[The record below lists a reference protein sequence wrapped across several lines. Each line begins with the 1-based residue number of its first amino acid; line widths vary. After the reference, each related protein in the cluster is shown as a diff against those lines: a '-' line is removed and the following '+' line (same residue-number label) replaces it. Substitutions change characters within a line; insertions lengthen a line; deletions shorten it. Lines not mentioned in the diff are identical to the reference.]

1 MRRRTRPAVH
11 VVLPNDV
18 DDPRSPSGG
27 NAYDRRLCTGLAKLG
42 WSVREHPVPGGWPA
56 PTSAERDALA
66 RELAWLPDGATVLL
80 DGLVA
85 SAVPRELAAE
95 RDRLRLVVLMHMPLD
110 TAAEREA
117 LAAARAIVV
126 TSRWTRN
133 RLRGLAPVT
142 VAAPGVDPA
151 PLAAGSAAGDRLLCV
166 GAVTPVKGQDRLVE
180 VLAASPDLACRC
192 LCVGSLDRDP
202 GFVAALPRLD
212 RVRYAG
218 PLAGDRLAA
227 AYADAD
233 LLVVPSRAETY
244 GMVVTEALARG
255 IPVLAT
261 AVGGVAEALG
271 RAPDGSLP
279 GMLVEPDG
287 LGTALRCWL
296 TDPGLRA
303 QLRASALGRRGTL
316 GSWAITARR
325 VAAVLAGESEPHPA
339 GR

>member
-1 MRRRTRPAVH
+1 MRRRPGPAVH
-11 VVLPNDV
+11 VVLPNDI
-18 DDPRSPSGG
+18 DDPRAPSGG
-27 NAYDRRLCTGLAKLG
+27 NTYDRRLCTELTALG
-42 WSVREHPVPGGWPA
+42 WAVTEHPVAGGWPA
-56 PTSAERDALA
+56 PTPDERAGLA
-66 RELAWLPDGATVLL
+66 RELAWLPDDTTVLL

-85 SAVPRELAAE
+85 SAAPAELAAE
-95 RDRLRLVVLMHMPLD
+95 RGRLRLVVLVHMPLG
-110 TAAEREA
+110 TAAERDA
-117 LAAARAIVV
+117 LACADAVV
-126 TSRWTRN
+126 ATSRWTRGQLGG
-133 RLRGLAPVT
+133 RVT
-142 VAAPGVDPA
+142 VATPGVDPA
-151 PLAAGSAAGDRLLCV
+151 PLTAGSPAGDRLLCV
-166 GAVTPVKGQDRLVE
+166 GAVTPVKGQDRLIE
-180 VLAASPDLACRC
+180 VLTASPDLACRC

-202 GFVAALPRLD
+202 GFVAALPRVD

-218 PLAGDRLAA
+218 PLVGDRLAA

-296 TDPGLRA
+296 TDPALRGR
-303 QLRASALGRRGTL
+303 LRASAQGRRDTL

-325 VAAVLAGESEPHPA
+325 VESVLSGVTEIHPA
-339 GR
+339 AR

>member
-1 MRRRTRPAVH
+1 MSCCPTTSTTRAPPAAATRTTGGCAPAWPGWAGRSGSTRSAAAGRSRRR
-11 VVLPNDV
+11 
-18 DDPRSPSGG
+18 PSGPAWPG
-27 NAYDRRLCTGLAKLG
+27 SLAG
-42 WSVREHPVPGGWPA
+42 I
-56 PTSAERDALA
+56 
-66 RELAWLPDGATVLL
+66 PDGAVVLL

-85 SAVPRELAAE
+85 SAVPEVLAPE
-95 RDRLRLVVLMHMPLD
+95 RDRLRLVVLVHMPLG
-110 TAAEREA
+110 TAAERAA
-117 LAAARAIVV
+117 LATARAVV
-126 TSRWTRN
+126 GTSLWTRD
-133 RLRGLAPVT
+133 RLRDVAPVH

-151 PLAAGSAAGDRLLCV
+151 PVAPGSPPGDRLLCV

-180 VLAASPDLACRC
+180 ALAAQPDLACRC

-202 GFVAALPRLD
+202 EFVAGLPRLD
-212 RVRYAG
+212 QVRYAG
-218 PLAGDRLAA
+218 PLVGARLAA

-233 LLVVPSRAETY
+233 LVVVPSRAETY

-279 GMLVEPDG
+279 GLLVEPDG

-296 TDPGLRA
+296 TDPTLRD
-303 QLRASALGRRGTL
+303 QLRWSARARRDTL
-316 GSWAITARR
+316 GSWTITARR
-325 VAAVLAGESEPHPA
+325 VGAVLAGVIETSPA